1 METYQLSTTSAR
13 STRGFTLI
21 EIVVAI
27 AVLAIGL
34 TATAALIAQVLGG
47 TERSH
52 FVGQAVTLASEK
64 LEDLNR
70 WPASD
75 PNVFVPSGSTTAG
88 SLTSDVV
95 QNVTSGGTTESVNY
109 FDDVLF
115 SASGGSIAETRSG
128 LDGSGN
134 PTYSTTSHA
143 PDGTVTT
150 TTSSSAPTTDGA
162 ISFKR
167 RWIIEKD
174 QPATGV
180 RRITVLVTLNNSTMS
195 PPISFQMSMVRP

>member
-1 METYQLSTTSAR
+1 METYRLPTTSKRAEG
-13 STRGFTLI
+13 GFTLI

-27 AVLAIGL
+27 TVLAIGL
-34 TATAALIAQVLGG
+34 CAAAALMAQVLGG

-52 FVGQAVTLASEK
+52 YVGQAVTLASEK

-75 PNVFVPSGSTTAG
+75 PNVFVPSGSTTEG

-95 QNVTSGGTTESVNY
+95 QDITSGGSTESVNY
-109 FDDVLF
+109 YDDVLF
-115 SASGGSIAETRSG
+115 SASGGTISETYSG

-134 PTYSTTSHA
+134 SIYSTTTHA

-150 TTSSSAPTTDGA
+150 TTGTSAPSSVGS

-174 QPATGV
+174 QPVTGV
-180 RRITVLVTLNNSTMS
+180 RRVTVLVTMDNSTMS